1 MITEFDD
8 KGKIF
13 TNVIPKKPVSALIQT
28 ASYRIEG
35 DLYVA
40 PGERIKDE
48 LNSSHE
54 FIALTD
60 ARIFDLAGK
69 ELYTT
74 KFLSLNKTAIIWL
87 IPLHELVDKDNPGGK
102 A

>member
-13 TNVIPKKPVSALIQT
+13 TNVISKKPIEVIIQ
-28 ASYRIEG
+28 AADYRIQG
-35 DLYVA
+35 NLYVT

-48 LNSSHE
+48 LNSSDG

-60 ARIFDLAGK
+60 TVVCDQIGK
-69 ELYTT
+69 ELYAT
-74 KFLSLNKTAIIWL
+74 KFLTLNASSIIWL
-87 IPLHELVDKDNPGGK
+87 IPVNELIDNSDHGGSE
-102 A
+102 